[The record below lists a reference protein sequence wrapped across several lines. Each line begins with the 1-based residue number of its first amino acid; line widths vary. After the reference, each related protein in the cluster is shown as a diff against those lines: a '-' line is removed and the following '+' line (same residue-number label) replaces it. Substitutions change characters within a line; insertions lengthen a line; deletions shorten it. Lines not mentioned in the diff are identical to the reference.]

1 MYESVSPARVVEM
14 SGMTGGSFAPTLPLP
29 SSVPQA
35 QSAATSGWSQRTRSL
50 LGVQVVGTG
59 SYLPDNIVTNADL
72 QARYGFDP
80 AWIEQRTGIRERR
93 HALPEQATSDLCI
106 EAAKNAI
113 RSAHVDT
120 RDIDLVVVGTF
131 TPDYQCP
138 TTANLVQAALGL
150 DCPALDVQAACS
162 GFVYALVTAAQFV
175 ASGNSRLALVI
186 GGDCNSRIVNP
197 TELKVAPLFGDGA
210 GAVLLARGDAHQGL
224 LCYQLG
230 SDGTGANLLDRPVGG
245 SKFPA
250 TPADLEQGRQFLHMD
265 GRNVFKW
272 AVRAVTE
279 TADLMFRKTGLTAD
293 DVSLYVLHQ
302 ANIRII
308 DYAME
313 QLNVPSERVFN
324 NLQKYGNTSGGSIP
338 IALDEALQAGRV
350 HRGDTLLMSGF
361 GAGLTWG
368 TCLFRW

>member
-162 GFVYALVTAAQFV
+162 GFVYA
-175 ASGNSRLALVI
+175 
-186 GGDCNSRIVNP
+186 P
-197 TELKVAPLFGDGA
+197 
-210 GAVLLARGDAHQGL
+210 
-224 LCYQLG
+224 
-230 SDGTGANLLDRPVGG
+230 
-245 SKFPA
+245 
-250 TPADLEQGRQFLHMD
+250 
-265 GRNVFKW
+265 
-272 AVRAVTE
+272 
-279 TADLMFRKTGLTAD
+279 
-293 DVSLYVLHQ
+293 
-302 ANIRII
+302 
-308 DYAME
+308 
-313 QLNVPSERVFN
+313 
-324 NLQKYGNTSGGSIP
+324 
-338 IALDEALQAGRV
+338 
-350 HRGDTLLMSGF
+350 
-361 GAGLTWG
+361 
-368 TCLFRW
+368 